1 MKYFALG
8 VLLLALGLE
17 AGTAASTETTGST
30 GEVTPPPLNRSDLE
44 AYFDG
49 FLPFALQR
57 ADIAGAVVV
66 VVKDGQ
72 TLFQKGYG
80 SADSRSGR
88 PVDPDLTLFRPG
100 SISKLFTWTAIM
112 QLVEAGRVDLDRDIN
127 DYLDFRLP
135 PTFDR
140 PITLRHL
147 LTHTAGFEDTYKNI
161 LMKDAQSTPS
171 IEAYVKN
178 TVPPRLFP
186 PGATVAYSNYGAT
199 LAGYIVQRV
208 SGEPYATYIAR
219 HVFEPLGMGHS
230 TFVQPV
236 PAALSPLAPQGYRIA
251 SQPPL
256 PFEFIGTVPAGAL
269 STTGADMAHFMIAHL
284 EHGHF
289 GEARILGAATAT
301 LMHAPA
307 YRPVPGLQAMSLGFY
322 GENRN
327 GHRIIGHAGDLI
339 SFHADLHLLLDDH
352 VGLFLGLNSLG
363 NDVASSA
370 VRAALFEGFMNRY
383 FPAADPEPEEPTLAT
398 AVEHGK
404 RLEGEYELSRRVQSS
419 FPALGNILAEGK
431 LTLNDDGT
439 IALSTVKG
447 FNDVPKRWREIAPFV
462 WRQVHGTARLAAVM
476 EGEKVRFLASDDAP
490 PIAVWQPVPGV
501 YAGSWNLPL
510 LGLVLAIF
518 VATLVAWPVAALV
531 RRHYRRPL
539 ALTSRALWLR
549 RAIHATVVCDVVFL
563 VGWLGFLLMGAEDL
577 TLLTDA
583 SDWLLRLVQL
593 CGVAGLL
600 GLAAVLVNLALTWRD
615 PARGWWPRLWSS
627 TVALAFLAT
636 TWFAFAFH
644 LLSASLRY

>member
-1 MKYFALG
+1 MTRNIALG
-8 VLLLALGLE
+8 VLFLAFGLR
-17 AGTAASTETTGST
+17 AGTAVAAEATGDAA
-30 GEVTPPPLNRSDLE
+30 PPSLAHSDLE

-80 SADSRSGR
+80 YADSRSGR

-100 SISKLFTWTAIM
+100 SISKLFTWTAVM
-112 QLVEAGRVDLDRDIN
+112 QLVEAGKVDLDRDIN
-127 DYLDFRLP
+127 DYLDFRIP
-135 PTFDR
+135 STFDR

-171 IEAYVKN
+171 IETYVKN

-186 PGATVAYSNYGAT
+186 PGHTVAYSNYGAT

-208 SGEPYATYIAR
+208 SGQPYATYVAR

-236 PAALSPLAPQGYRIA
+236 PAALSAVAPQGYRIA

-269 STTGADMAHFMIAHL
+269 STTGADMARFMSAHL
-284 EHGHF
+284 EHGQF
-289 GEARILGAATAT
+289 GEARILSAATAT

-363 NDVASSA
+363 NDIASSA
-370 VRAALFEGFMNRY
+370 IRTALFEGFMNRY
-383 FPAADPEPEEPTLAT
+383 FPAAEPEPEEPTLAT
-398 AVEHGK
+398 AKEDGK
-404 RLEGEYELSRRVQSS
+404 RLEGAYDLSRRVQSS
-419 FPALGNILAEGK
+419 FPALGNILVEGK

-439 IALSTVKG
+439 ITLSTLKG

-476 EGEKVRFLASDDAP
+476 DGGKVRFLASDDAP
-490 PIAVWQPVPGV
+490 PIAVWQPTPGV

-510 LGLVLAIF
+510 LGFTLVVF
-518 VATLVAWPVAALV
+518 VATLLAWPVAALV
-531 RRHYRRPL
+531 RRHYARPL
-539 ALTSRALWLR
+539 ALTRQALWMR
-549 RAIHATVVCDVVFL
+549 RAIHATVLCNVVFL
-563 VGWLGFLLMGAEDL
+563 VGWLSFLLLANEDL

-583 SDWLLRLVQL
+583 SDWMLRLLQL
-593 CGVAGLL
+593 CGVAGLF
-600 GLAAVLVNLALTWRD
+600 GMAAVLFSLALTWRD
-615 PARGWWPRLWSS
+615 RGRGRWPRLWSS
-627 TVALAFLAT
+627 AVALACVAT
-636 TWFAFAFH
+636 AWFAFAFH

>member
-1 MKYFALG
+1 MKYIALG

-17 AGTAASTETTGST
+17 IGTAASTEST
-30 GEVTPPPLNRSDLE
+30 RERAPPPLNRSDLE

-80 SADSRSGR
+80 YADSQSGR

-100 SISKLFTWTAIM
+100 SISKLFTWTAVM
-112 QLVEAGRVDLDRDIN
+112 QLVEAGKVDLDRDIN
-127 DYLDFRLP
+127 DYLDFRIP

-147 LTHTAGFEDTYKNI
+147 LTHTAGFEDTYKNM

-178 TVPPRLFP
+178 AVPPRLFP
-186 PGATVAYSNYGAT
+186 PGAMVAYSNYGAT

-219 HVFEPLGMGHS
+219 HVLEPLGMVHS

-236 PAALSPLAPQGYRIA
+236 PPALSAHPPRGYRIA

-284 EHGHF
+284 EHGQF

-370 VRAALFEGFMNRY
+370 IRAALFEGFMNRY
-383 FPAADPEPEEPTLAT
+383 LPAAEPEPEEPTLAT
-398 AVEHGK
+398 GVEHGK
-404 RLEGEYELSRRVQSS
+404 RLVGEYGLSRRVQSS
-419 FPALGNILAEGK
+419 FPAIGNILAEGK

-476 EGEKVRFLASDDAP
+476 DGEKVRFLASDDAP
-490 PIAVWQPVPGV
+490 PIAVWQPVPGA

-510 LGLVLAIF
+510 LGLALGIF
-518 VATLVAWPVAALV
+518 VATLVAWPGVALV
-531 RRHYRRPL
+531 RRHYGRPL
-539 ALTSRALWLR
+539 ALTRRALWVR
-549 RAIHATVVCDVVFL
+549 RAIHATVVCDLVFL
-563 VGWLGFLLMGAEDL
+563 VGWLTFLLMGAEDL

-600 GLAAVLVNLALTWRD
+600 GMAVVLVNLPQTWRD
-615 PARGWWPRLWSS
+615 PGRGWWPRLWSS
-627 TVALAFLAT
+627 TVALACLAT
-636 TWFAFAFH
+636 AWFAFTFH
-644 LLSASLRY
+644 LLSVSLRY

>member
-1 MKYFALG
+1 MKYIALG
-8 VLLLALGLE
+8 VLLLAYGLR
-17 AGTAASTETTGST
+17 AGTACSTEFT
-30 GEVTPPPLNRSDLE
+30 GEAAPPALDHSDLE

-66 VVKDGQ
+66 VVRDGQ

-80 SADSRSGR
+80 YADSQSGR
-88 PVDPDLTLFRPG
+88 PVDPDRTLFRPG
-100 SISKLFTWTAIM
+100 SISKLFTWTAVM
-112 QLVEAGRVDLDRDIN
+112 QLVEAGQVDLDRDIN
-127 DYLDFRLP
+127 DYLDFRIP
-135 PTFDR
+135 ATFDR

-171 IEAYVKN
+171 IETYVKN

-199 LAGYIVQRV
+199 LAGYIVQRI
-208 SGEPYATYIAR
+208 SGEPYATYVAR
-219 HVFEPLGMGHS
+219 HVFEPLGMAHS
-230 TFVQPV
+230 TFLQPV
-236 PAALSPLAPQGYRIA
+236 PAALSAHPPQGYRIA
-251 SQPPL
+251 SQLPL

-269 STTGADMAHFMIAHL
+269 STTGADMAHFMSAHL
-284 EHGHF
+284 EHGQF
-289 GEARILGAATAT
+289 GEARILSAPTAT

-327 GHRIIGHAGDLI
+327 GRRIIGHAGDLI

-370 VRAALFEGFMNRY
+370 VRTALFEGFMNRY
-383 FPAADPEPEEPTLAT
+383 FPPAEPEPEEPTLVT
-398 AVEHGK
+398 AVEHAK
-404 RLEGEYELSRRVQSS
+404 RLEGEYVLSRRVQSS

-439 IALSTVKG
+439 ITLSTLKG

-476 EGEKVRFLASDDAP
+476 SGEKVRFLASDDAP

-510 LGLVLAIF
+510 LGVVVGIF
-518 VATLVAWPVAALV
+518 SATLLAWPVASLV
-531 RRHYRRPL
+531 RRHYGRPL
-539 ALTSRALWLR
+539 ALTRRALWVR

-563 VGWLGFLLMGAEDL
+563 VGWLSFLLLANEDL

-583 SDWLLRLVQL
+583 SDWMLRLLQL

-600 GLAAVLVNLALTWRD
+600 GMAAVLVNLAQTWRD
-615 PARGWWPRLWSS
+615 RGRGWWPRLWSS
-627 TVALAFLAT
+627 TIALACLAT
-636 TWFAFAFH
+636 AWFASAFH
-644 LLSASLRY
+644 LLSVGLRY

>member
-1 MKYFALG
+1 MKLIALG
-8 VLLLALGLE
+8 ILLLALALV
-17 AGTAASTETTGST
+17 AGTAASTEST
-30 GEVTPPPLNRSDLE
+30 GERAPPPLTRSDLE

-57 ADIAGAVVV
+57 ADVAGAVVV

-80 SADSRSGR
+80 YADSQSGR

-100 SISKLFTWTAIM
+100 SISKLFTWTAVM
-112 QLVEAGRVDLDRDIN
+112 QLVEAGKLDLDRDIN
-127 DYLDFRLP
+127 DYLDFRIP

-178 TVPPRLFP
+178 AVPPRLFP

-219 HVFEPLGMGHS
+219 HVLEPLGMAHS

-236 PAALSPLAPQGYRIA
+236 PPALSAYPPRGYRIA

-284 EHGHF
+284 EHGQF

-370 VRAALFEGFMNRY
+370 IRAALFEGFMNRY
-383 FPAADPEPEEPTLAT
+383 FPAAEPEPEEPTLAT
-398 AVEHGK
+398 AVAHGK
-404 RLEGEYELSRRVQSS
+404 RLEGEYDLSRRVQHS

-439 IALSTVKG
+439 ITLSTVKG

-476 EGEKVRFLASDDAP
+476 DGEKVRFLASDDAP
-490 PIAVWQPVPGV
+490 PIAVWQPRPGI

-518 VATLVAWPVAALV
+518 VATLVAWPVVALV
-531 RRHYRRPL
+531 RRHYGRPL
-539 ALTSRALWLR
+539 ALTRRALWVR
-549 RAIHATVVCDVVFL
+549 RAIHATVVCDLVFL
-563 VGWLGFLLMGAEDL
+563 VGWLSFLLMGAEDL

-600 GLAAVLVNLALTWRD
+600 GTAVVLVNLAQTWRG
-615 PARGWWPRLWSS
+615 PGRGWWTRLWSS
-627 TVALAFLAT
+627 TVALACLAT
-636 TWFAFAFH
+636 AWFAFAFH
-644 LLSASLRY
+644 LLSANLRY